1 MSSALIG
8 LGSNLGDRRATL
20 DRAIESINAP
30 PQVQVARVSPW
41 LATQPIGQSAGADEF
56 LNGAALLTTTL
67 PPEMLLARLQEIE
80 NQLGRRRGGR
90 WEQRTIDLDLLLYD
104 ELVCEG
110 PPLEL
115 PHPRMSYRRFVLA
128 PAAEIAGAIIHPTI
142 GWSIEMLLAHLD
154 TAFPY
159 IAIRG
164 PEHAAN
170 LQLATAVSVK
180 TGWKLLDFP
189 GYEAFFSPHGSTSL
203 TIGRAIEFLRRQ
215 AALLTRE
222 SLPGGGGISSF
233 WMDDVLAVADARWP
247 GEFDAAWK
255 MIAPAVVSPKLLV
268 DFQPPA
274 DGKKRIWRHGI
285 GPVLRLATTDPAAAE
300 IELQAAIEAM
310 S

>member
-20 DRAIESINAP
+20 DRAIEALNAT
-30 PQVQVARVSPW
+30 PQVQVVRVSRW
-41 LATQPIGQSAGADEF
+41 FTTQPIGQSVGTDEF

-90 WEQRTIDLDLLLYD
+90 WEPRTIDLDLLLYD
-104 ELVCEG
+104 ELIREG

-128 PAAEIAGAIIHPTI
+128 PAAEIAGAMMHPTV
-142 GWSIEMLLAHLD
+142 GWSIERLLAHLD
-154 TAFPY
+154 SAFPY
-159 IAIRG
+159 VAIRG
-164 PEHAAN
+164 PEHATN
-170 LQLATAVSVK
+170 LQLATAVSAK
-180 TGWKLLDFP
+180 TRWKLLDFP
-189 GYEAFFSPHGSTSL
+189 DYEAFFSPHGSTSL

-222 SLPGGGGISSF
+222 SLPGGGVISSF
-233 WMDDVLAVADARWP
+233 WMDDVRAVAAARWP
-247 GEFDAAWK
+247 GEFEALWNAV
-255 MIAPAVVSPKLLV
+255 APAVVSPKLLV
-268 DFQPPA
+268 DFQSPA
-274 DGKKRIWRHGI
+274 DGKQRILRRGI
-285 GPVLRLATTDPAAAE
+285 GPLLRLATTDPLTAE